1 MPTELGTKHTAMNTS
16 DGASTTCIEVSRPPE
31 GGRVMTRFSVSAPP
45 NRPAMRPML
54 LSSDDARAR
63 ISLVPD
69 GALLLAGDDIVIEIA
84 VGPGAHL
91 ELVEPAGTVA
101 YSMDGGSATWRV
113 AIDLAPTS
121 SLVWAGEPFVV
132 AEGARVKR
140 GTSIRLGWDARLAM
154 REIVVLGR
162 HGEGPGVLE
171 QQLTAVAENGVPILT
186 EHLSVGPE
194 SGPLLLGGSRVMGSV
209 LALGARLD
217 GGVADPRV
225 TVLDLEAEG
234 TLMRALVDDAHEAVH
249 GWAEARRAVG
259 RYAVDEICSRTLNS
273 TSSAAAM

>member
-1 MPTELGTKHTAMNTS
+1 MNTS
-16 DGASTTCIEVSRPPE
+16 DGASSTRIEVTRPRE
-31 GGRVMTRFSVSAPP
+31 GGRVMTRFRVSAPP
-45 NRPAMRPML
+45 DRPAIRPML
-54 LSSDDARAR
+54 LSSDDVRAR

-69 GALLLAGDDIVIEIA
+69 GALLLAGDVIGIGIR

-101 YSMDGGSATWRV
+101 YSMDGGTASWSV
-113 AIDLAPTS
+113 AVDLAPTS

-140 GTSIRLGWDARLAM
+140 TTTIRLGWDAKLAM

-162 HGEGPGVLE
+162 HGEGPGDLDQE
-171 QQLTAVAENGVPILT
+171 LTAVAENGAPILT
-186 EHLSVGPE
+186 ESLSVGPA

-209 LALGARLD
+209 LALGARLA
-217 GGVADPRV
+217 GSVADPRA

-234 TLMRALVDDAHEAVH
+234 TLVRALVDDAHEAVH
-249 GWAEARRAVG
+249 GWEQARRAVG
-259 RYAVDEICSRTLNS
+259 RYAVDEICARTLNS